1 MNGRVAHR
9 ACLILRILFVE
20 CRGRR
25 RPPGICRERVTLQ
38 AKEVYL
44 RAFQQPRIGRTVW
57 RMAGRAAFYLHG
69 FVFINERP
77 RFVRV
82 TLETNLI
89 LRSRSPQLPG

>member
-9 ACLILRILFVE
+9 ARLIFLRLVVE
-20 CRGRR
+20 GGNSRR
-25 RPPGICRERVTLQ
+25 SRIRRERVTLQ

-44 RAFQQPRIGRTVW
+44 CALQQPRIGRTV
-57 RMAGRAAFYLHG
+57 RRVARRAAFYLHD
-69 FVFINERP
+69 FVFIHERS